1 MRRLASIGALL
12 IAVVAGTLGAAQGE
26 PYVPALSEIMTAA
39 QFRHIKLWFAGKH
52 ENWDLA
58 RYEIEQIKRS
68 LEDAVVFYRGI
79 PVEFVAATTDPIM
92 AIGNAI
98 EAKDS
103 VKFAEGFDALT
114 AACNSCHGAIGRGF
128 IVIQTPTAQPFSDQS
143 FAPHAPQQ

>member
-12 IAVVAGTLGAAQGE
+12 IAIVWGTLGVAHGE
-26 PYVPALSEIMTAA
+26 AYVPALSEIMTAA

-68 LEDAVVFYRGI
+68 LEDAVIFYRGI
-79 PVEFVAATTDPIM
+79 PVEYVAATTDPIM
-92 AIGNAI
+92 AISEAI

-103 VKFAEGFDALT
+103 AQFVKGFNDLT

-128 IVIQTPTAQPFSDQS
+128 VVIQTPTVQPFSDQS
-143 FAPHAPQQ
+143 FAPQTPKQ